1 MLRILRQH
9 WPIFAAAAVLSLIV
23 ITLLSLSVKQN
34 EGHLVYALD
43 DPYIHMAMAKNMARH
58 GVWGVTRHAFSPAS
72 SSILWTL
79 ILSLCYF
86 IFGTGETIPLVLN
99 FIFALLVLVLA
110 HRILNQ
116 SKLARPYKFLLLL
129 CLVLFTPLPVVIF
142 VGMEHAAQ
150 ILIDILFAYQAA
162 RFLSK
167 QDQEKSTRDARWLL
181 LLSALVPL
189 IRYEGL
195 FLIALVCILLLAR
208 GRVLMAFASGAAA
221 AIPIA
226 IFGYISVRHGA
237 FWLPNS
243 VLLKGTNPASGPLAL
258 LGHAFTQLKAAPY
271 LGFLIVLAGG
281 LYIARRKAGREL
293 WEREQSLLL
302 IFIFT
307 TLLHVT
313 FSLVLVWFYRYEA
326 YLVALGVLACGLSL
340 RHLFNAEML
349 KERKAASL
357 AKFATFVVIASL
369 CIVSLAGR
377 SAVSL
382 RHTPRATTNIYQQQ
396 YQMALFLR
404 DYYQGSAAAA
414 NDIGAIN
421 YFADIECLDLWG
433 LATTEVARAKREGK
447 YDTRLI
453 HALGEQS
460 GAKIAIVY
468 DSWLDEYGG
477 APLEWTPVGRWK
489 IPDNIVCRDDTVS
502 FYAVDPTETEHL
514 IQSLRAFASHLPHDV
529 AQPGI
534 IGEFPRYSGQKIDF
548 RTAASDQYLWYGWSG
563 REACCRWSNA
573 GRASIVFSVDKFR
586 PDKLLMKIGPFIEPG
601 LADKQRVLV
610 ELNGRHL
617 ATLELREREAK
628 VYSVDL
634 PQSLLREENVLSLL
648 LPDAVSPASLK
659 IGDDERQLGINV
671 EWLEMKTESRR

>member
-1 MLRILRQH
+1 MLRILKKH
-9 WPIFAAAAVLSLIV
+9 WPIFVAAAVLSFLFI
-23 ITLLSLSVKQN
+23 ILLRLSVKQN

-43 DPYIHMAMAKNMARH
+43 DAYIHMAMAKNMAQH
-58 GVWGVTRHAFSPAS
+58 GVWGVTRYAFSSSS

-86 IFGTGETIPLVLN
+86 ILGTHETIPLVLN
-99 FIFALLVLVLA
+99 FIFALLVL
-110 HRILNQ
+110 ILVHFILSQ
-116 SKLARPYKFLLLL
+116 SRLARPYRFLLLL
-129 CLVLFTPLPVVIF
+129 CLILFTPLPVVIF

-150 ILIDILFAYQAA
+150 ILLDILFAYQAA
-162 RFLSK
+162 SFLSK
-167 QDQEKSTRDARWLL
+167 QDIETGSRDARWLL

-195 FLIALVCILLLAR
+195 FLVAVVCVLLLAR
-208 GRVLMAFASGAAA
+208 GRIWTAFASGAAA
-221 AIPIA
+221 LVPIA
-226 IFGYISVRHGA
+226 IFGFISVRHGA

-243 VLLKGTNPASGPLAL
+243 VLLKGADHALGPIAL
-258 LGHAFTQLKAAPY
+258 LDHALTQLKAAPY
-271 LGFLIVLAGG
+271 LGLLIVLASG
-281 LYIARRKAGREL
+281 LYIAGRRAGRGAL
-293 WEREQSLLL
+293 EREQSLLL

-307 TLLHVT
+307 TLLHIT

-340 RHLFNAEML
+340 RDMFHAQML

-357 AKFATFVVIASL
+357 ITLAAWALVASL

-377 SAVSL
+377 CVVSL
-382 RHTPRATTNIYQQQ
+382 RRTPWATTNIYQQQ

-404 DYYQGSAAAA
+404 AYYNGSAIAA

-453 HALGEQS
+453 HALGQQS
-460 GAKIAIVY
+460 RAKIAIVY
-468 DSWLDEYGG
+468 DSLLDQYGG
-477 APLEWTPVGRWK
+477 APLEWMPVGRWR
-489 IPDNIVCRDDTVS
+489 IQDNIVCLDDTVS
-502 FYAVDPTETEHL
+502 FYAVDQAETEHL
-514 IQSLRAFASHLPHDV
+514 IQSLRAFAPHLPKDV

-534 IGEFPRYSGQKIDF
+534 SGAFPLYSGQRIDF
-548 RTAASDQYLWYGWSG
+548 RTEISDQYLWYGWSG

-573 GRASIVFSVDKFR
+573 GRAAIAFSADKFGFN
-586 PDKLLMKIGPFIEPG
+586 KLLMKIGPFLEPG
-601 LADKQRVLV
+601 RVDEQRVLV

-617 ATLELREREAK
+617 ATLELKEREAR
-628 VYSVDL
+628 VYSIEF
-634 PQSLLREENVLSLL
+634 PQALLRDENVMSLL

-659 IGDDERQLGINV
+659 ISDDARRLGINL
-671 EWLEMKTESRR
+671 EWLEMKAEAEK